1 MMLVVSVAVVEDVD
15 VAVVAGLAFVA
26 GEASV
31 VVVAELN
38 MVWSAVG
45 QFETVAIAVAET
57 AGATFPD
64 SRPVVAV
71 VVVSSA
77 GFLVSK
83 IGWLPDTN
91 HEDAC
96 IAV

>member
-1 MMLVVSVAVVEDVD
+1 MFVVSVAVVEDVE

-26 GEASV
+26 GETSA
-31 VVVAELN
+31 VVVAELR
-38 MVWSAVG
+38 MVWPAVG
-45 QFETVAIAVAET
+45 KFETVAIAVGET
-57 AGATFPD
+57 AGVVFPD

-77 GFLVSK
+77 EFLVSK
-83 IGWLPDTN
+83 TEWLPDTN